1 MFLKNI
7 FTKKVGVVKLH
18 ADAKLPSQGSEEAA
32 GWDVSYCGSED
43 LLLMPSSTGLVGTGL
58 SLVIPKGYHVEVRSR
73 SGLAAKNSVSVLNS
87 PGTIDS
93 DYTGELK
100 VILRNNSPSTSFEIK
115 KGDRIAQILLRKNVK
130 TKFILVETHKETSRG
145 SGGFGSTGK

>member
-1 MFLKNI
+1 MIFGRL
-7 FTKKVGVVKLH
+7 FTKEIGVVKLH
-18 ADAKLPSQGSEEAA
+18 PDAKLPTRASEEAA
-32 GWDVSYCGSED
+32 GWDVSYCGKEK
-43 LLLMPSSTGLVGTGL
+43 LLLPPSSTEVVGTGI

-100 VILRNNSPSTSFEIK
+100 VILRNNSNSIFEIK
-115 KGDRIAQILLRKNVK
+115 NGDRIAQILLRKNVRTNFKIVEKHRK
-130 TKFILVETHKETSRG
+130 TTRG

>member
-1 MFLKNI
+1 MIFNKLFTKNI
-7 FTKKVGVVKLH
+7 GVVKLH
-18 ADAKLPSQGSEEAA
+18 PDAKLPKRASDEAA
-32 GWDVSYCGSED
+32 GWDVSYCGKED
-43 LLLMPSSTGLVGTGL
+43 LMLLPSTTGVIGTGI

-73 SGLAAKNSVSVLNS
+73 SGLAAKYGISVLNS

-100 VILRNNSPSTSFEIK
+100 VILRNNSNSVFEIK
-115 KGDRIAQILLRKNVK
+115 NGDRIAQILLRKNVETDFK
-130 TKFILVETHKETSRG
+130 LVEKHKETNRG

>member
-1 MFLKNI
+1 MIFRNI
-7 FTKKVGVVKLH
+7 FTKKVGVIKLNPN
-18 ADAKLPSQGSEEAA
+18 AKLPTKGSEEAA
-32 GWDVSYCGSED
+32 GWDVSYCGDEN
-43 LLLMPSSTGLVGTGL
+43 LVLMPSTTGTVGTGI

-73 SGLAAKNSVSVLNS
+73 SGLASKNSVSVLNS

-100 VILRNNSPSTSFEIK
+100 IILRNNSPSTSFEIK

-130 TKFILVETHKETSRG
+130 TKFDFVETHKETSRG
-145 SGGFGSTGK
+145 SGGFGSTGV